1 MDSKEITMQGLLEAF
16 NSLIMRARLAG
27 AMHLNNGVTR
37 LAFARDMTDYADQI
51 IDDVETGHL
60 PLEDGLEAL
69 QQAYIQLQKQVL
81 QLNSERLDQPVLPNP
96 YNALGPLVTEE
107 VDPLEL
113 ITLMSPP
120 RRPFKDAPV
129 DLLRYVRRERLQAV
143 EVNQVRSTTHAAPP
157 PVANTRLLTPD
168 QWPAEVK
175 PQEPGFYV
183 VPKST
188 TFQQL
193 QADLFTTKDFNV
205 LSKFK
210 SLNPGREQVKA
221 GQLIVLSD
229 PNNLLCTRE
238 EAQLMAAAQRVNEAL
253 ESLTPEE
260 ADFMAQH
267 HDEIESFITHG
278 VTAVGIGE
286 AMFAKHLE
294 DVKKVLVDIE
304 NLHKTSFNRHGNL
317 QSVEFFAERRA
328 LFNSLNLQL
337 TALTKKVIG
346 FPDHPDLKNALGIS
360 SRSLV
365 HRWTLAGGPDQIP
378 GYATHIN
385 GVSKAA
391 KYIKYGG
398 WVATGI
404 GGGVSYMKVQEVCA
418 AGNTEMCKKI
428 RFTET
433 GAFAGGV
440 LGGAAAGVVV
450 SQGTAGAICAV
461 AGVPTGGAAFLVCGL
476 ILAGASAYG
485 AGYYG
490 GMGGDV
496 LGELFYESSK

>member
-1 MDSKEITMQGLLEAF
+1 MDSKEITMQHLLGAF
-16 NSLIMRARLAG
+16 NDLIMRARLAG
-27 AMHLNNGVTR
+27 AMHLNNGMTR
-37 LAFARDMTDYADQI
+37 LTFARDMTGYADQI

-81 QLNSERLDQPVLPNP
+81 RLNIERLDQSVLSSPYDTLNP
-96 YNALGPLVTEE
+96 LATEE
-107 VDPLEL
+107 IDPFEL
-113 ITLMSPP
+113 ITLMSHP

-143 EVNQVRSTTHAAPP
+143 EANQVRSTTHAARPS
-157 PVANTRLLTPD
+157 VANTKLVTPD
-168 QWPAEVK
+168 QWPPEVK

-205 LSKFK
+205 LRKFK
-210 SLNPGREQVKA
+210 SLNPGLDQVKA

-229 PNNLLCTRE
+229 PNNLRCTRE
-238 EAQLMAAAQRVNEAL
+238 EAHLMAAAQRVNEAL
-253 ESLTPEE
+253 KSLAPEE

-286 AMFAKHLE
+286 AIFAKHLE

-317 QSVEFFAERRA
+317 QSAEFFAERRA

-391 KYIKYGG
+391 KYLKYGG

-404 GGGVSYMKVQEVCA
+404 GGGASYMKVQEVCA
-418 AGNTEMCKKI
+418 AGNTEACKKI

-433 GAFAGGV
+433 GGFLGAAGAGSFIGQQLGTRTASICMMSNTSTRGIGPLACAIVAVGVSAWAGGEV
-440 LGGAAAGVVV
+440 GG
-450 SQGTAGAICAV
+450 Q
-461 AGVPTGGAAFLVCGL
+461 
-476 ILAGASAYG
+476 
-485 AGYYG
+485 
-490 GMGGDV
+490 
-496 LGELFYESSK
+496 LGESIGEIIYEEIK

>member
-1 MDSKEITMQGLLEAF
+1 MDSKEITMQHLLGAF
-16 NSLIMRARLAG
+16 NDLIMRARLAG
-27 AMHLNNGVTR
+27 SMHLNNGMTR

-60 PLEDGLEAL
+60 PLEEGLEAL

-81 QLNSERLDQPVLPNP
+81 RLNIERLDQPVLSSPYDTLNP
-96 YNALGPLVTEE
+96 LATEE

-113 ITLMSPP
+113 ITLMTPP

-129 DLLRYVRRERLQAV
+129 DLLRYVQRERLQAV
-143 EVNQVRSTTHAAPP
+143 EANQVRSTTHAASP
-157 PVANTRLLTPD
+157 PVANTRRLTPD
-168 QWPAEVK
+168 QWPSEVK

-210 SLNPGREQVKA
+210 SLNPGLDQVKA

-229 PNNLLCTRE
+229 PNNLRCTRE
-238 EAQLMAAAQRVNEAL
+238 EAHLMAAAQRVNEAL
-253 ESLTPEE
+253 KSLTPEE

-294 DVKKVLVDIE
+294 DVKKALVDIE
-304 NLHKTSFNRHGNL
+304 NLHKTSFNQHGHL
-317 QSVEFFAERRA
+317 QSAAFLAERQT

-346 FPDHPDLKNALGIS
+346 FPDHPDLKSALGIS

-404 GGGVSYMKVQEVCA
+404 GGGASYMKVQEVCA
-418 AGNTEMCKKI
+418 AGNTEACKKI

-433 GAFAGGV
+433 GGFIGNVAGG
-440 LGGAAAGVVV
+440 LAAGTVMKATPIGPLCAAIAKSPPGVLICGILVV
-450 SQGTAGAICAV
+450 
-461 AGVPTGGAAFLVCGL
+461 
-476 ILAGASAYG
+476 G
-485 AGYYG
+485 AGSFSAGYIG
-490 GMGGDV
+490 ADF
-496 LGELFYESSK
+496 GEEAGEAVFEINQ

>member
-1 MDSKEITMQGLLEAF
+1 M
-16 NSLIMRARLAG
+16 
-27 AMHLNNGVTR
+27 
-37 LAFARDMTDYADQI
+37 
-51 IDDVETGHL
+51 
-60 PLEDGLEAL
+60 
-69 QQAYIQLQKQVL
+69 
-81 QLNSERLDQPVLPNP
+81 
-96 YNALGPLVTEE
+96 
-107 VDPLEL
+107 
-113 ITLMSPP
+113 
-120 RRPFKDAPV
+120 
-129 DLLRYVRRERLQAV
+129 
-143 EVNQVRSTTHAAPP
+143 
-157 PVANTRLLTPD
+157 ANTRLLTPD

-317 QSVEFFAERRA
+317 QSAEFFVERRA

-337 TALTKKVIG
+337 TALTKKVID

-418 AGNTEMCKKI
+418 AGIQRCVKRSGLQRQEPL
-428 RFTET
+428 RV
-433 GAFAGGV
+433 GSW
-440 LGGAAAGVVV
+440 VVPQQV
-450 SQGTAGAICAV
+450 
-461 AGVPTGGAAFLVCGL
+461 
-476 ILAGASAYG
+476 
-485 AGYYG
+485 
-490 GMGGDV
+490 
-496 LGELFYESSK
+496 